1 MLDQRYGS
9 IRAADEP
16 IGRLPVEEVPL
27 DLVVFRST
35 HCDRLIIGCQK
46 LRYETPGGELWI
58 ELQGLVNEG
67 EVLEAR

>member
-1 MLDQRYGS
+1 MLDERYGS

-27 DLVVFRST
+27 DLLVFRST
-35 HCDRLIIGCQK
+35 HYDRPMIGCVK
-46 LRYETPGGELWI
+46 LRYETPGGELRI